1 MTRFLLLFIL
11 ALGGIC
17 YSQTDKA
24 IATYS
29 VNDKLVGLSNLA
41 NGLSDCSI
49 RSTAG
54 KVKRVELLE
63 DRITVTL
70 KISKNLSE
78 SVFIPL
84 DRVADEDRKP
94 IFKHLI
100 TKNNVIRVSGY
111 ACDPDAPFPA
121 FSVDRVY

>member
-1 MTRFLLLFIL
+1 MTRFFLFFLLMF
-11 ALGGIC
+11 AGVC

-29 VNDKLVGLSNLA
+29 INEKLIGISNLSDGLSE
-41 NGLSDCSI
+41 CSI

-54 KVKRVELLE
+54 KVKKVEILV
-63 DRITVTL
+63 DRLQVKL
-70 KISKNLSE
+70 KVSKNLSE
-78 SVFIPL
+78 TVYIPI
-84 DRVADEDRKP
+84 DRVSDDDRKP

-100 TKNNVIRVSGY
+100 TKNNIIRVSGY
-111 ACDPDAPFPA
+111 ACDPDVPFTA

>member
-1 MTRFLLLFIL
+1 ME
-11 ALGGIC
+11 AIC

-29 VNDKLVGLSNLA
+29 VNDKLVGLSNLS

-54 KVKRVELLE
+54 KVKKVEVLA
-63 DRITVTL
+63 DRIQIRL
-70 KISKNLSE
+70 KVSKNLSE
-78 SVFIPL
+78 YVYIPL
-84 DRVADEDRKP
+84 DRVGDDDRKP
-94 IFKHLI
+94 ILKHLV
-100 TKNNVIRVSGY
+100 TKNNVLRVSGY

>member
-1 MTRFLLLFIL
+1 MIRFFLLFIL
-11 ALGGIC
+11 AFGGIC

-24 IATYS
+24 VATYS
-29 VNDKLVGLSNLA
+29 VNEKLVGLSNLS

-54 KVKRVELLE
+54 KVKKVELIA
-63 DRITVTL
+63 DRIEVRL
-70 KISKNLSE
+70 RVSKNLSE
-78 SVFIPL
+78 LVYIPL

-111 ACDPDAPFPA
+111 ACDPNAPFPA

>member
-1 MTRFLLLFIL
+1 MTRFSLLFIL

-29 VNDKLVGLSNLA
+29 VNDKLVGLSNLS

-54 KVKRVELLE
+54 KVKKVEVLA
-63 DRITVTL
+63 DRIQIRL
-70 KISKNLSE
+70 KVSKNLSE
-78 SVFIPL
+78 YVYIPL
-84 DRVADEDRKP
+84 DRVGDDDRKP
-94 IFKHLI
+94 ILKHLV
-100 TKNNVIRVSGY
+100 TKNNVLRVSGY